1 MATKSALQLQFL
13 TDQNKKV
20 RITVPNPKQ
29 PVDQAAVSQAMD
41 LIVAKNVFAY
51 PQGVIVKKIGATQV
65 DTDTTDVG

>member
-29 PVDQAAVSQAMD
+29 PVDQAAVDQAMD
-41 LIVAKNVFAY
+41 VIVAKNVFAY
-51 PQGVIVKKIGATQV
+51 PQGVLVKKISATLV
-65 DTDTTDVG
+65 DTNTTDIG